1 MIRFINIVVC
11 YLILVGGVCLIYP
24 WEEASAAKLELI
36 KTVEIGKNRE
46 LLVNNR
52 PFFPI
57 MSWAQST
64 CTFGRLKGLGFNTFC
79 GSGKSAGE
87 ALESAVTVGGY
98 AIPHFSHFAPALKG
112 HPGALAWALQDEPDL
127 GIGKGQPRVAPEQV
141 ANWYRKSKEQDPTR
155 PVFLNYTSWFMKY
168 ESGDKPDVKAY
179 YSMTSKAA
187 DILSFDI
194 YPIYQ
199 LNRDDKL
206 TLVADGVSQ
215 LLEYAGPGKPVWAWI
230 ETSKGSRWITYEK
243 QKDVTPAI
251 TRSEVWMAIIRGATG
266 IGYFT
271 HAWRP
276 RFTEFAPTPEM
287 QMELKRTNMQ
297 LARLCPIILSGPSN
311 TKASIAF
318 QGGLYGEIMVREH
331 NGYVYFFANNL
342 DMNDVGEA
350 KDDVKAVY
358 RGGIATITADGLK
371 DGSRV
376 EVVDEDRSIV
386 VVGHKFSDKF
396 DPLEVHI
403 YRYKK

>member
-1 MIRFINIVVC
+1 LKNFINIVLC
-11 YLILVGGVCLIYP
+11 YLILAGSVRFIHPG
-24 WEEASAAKLELI
+24 EEASAAKLELI

-46 LLVNNR
+46 ILVNKK

-64 CTFGRLKGLGFNTFC
+64 CTFERLKGVGFNTFC
-79 GSGKSAGE
+79 GSGKSAAE

-98 AIPHFSHFAPALKG
+98 AIPHLSHFDPALKG
-112 HPGALAWALQDEPDL
+112 HPAALAWALQDEPDL
-127 GIGKGQPRVAPEQV
+127 GIGKGQPRVAAEKV
-141 ANWYRKSKEQDPTR
+141 VSWYRKSKEQDPTR

-168 ESGDKPDVKAY
+168 RGGVKPDVRTY
-179 YSMTSKAA
+179 YSTTSKAA
-187 DILSFDI
+187 DILCFDI

-230 ETSKGSRWITYEK
+230 ETSKGSRWITDEK

-276 RFTEFAPTPEM
+276 SFTEFAPASEM
-287 QMELKRTNMQ
+287 QMELRRTNMQ
-297 LARLCPIILSGPSN
+297 LERLSTIILSGSRKTN
-311 TKASIAF
+311 ASIDF
-318 QGGLYGEIMVREH
+318 EDGLSGEVMVREH
-331 NGYVYFFANNL
+331 NGYVYIFANNL
-342 DMNDVGEA
+342 DMSNAGGR

-358 RGGIATITADGLK
+358 RGGIATIVADGLK
-371 DGSRV
+371 DRSWV

-386 VVGHKFSDKF
+386 VTGHKFSDKF
-396 DPLEVHI
+396 NPLEVHI